1 MIKSGSRVRDDS
13 AFFIPLGLAT
23 FYLKFNISSTLT
35 FHEYFLTL
43 VFPCFTRYFLLKSH
57 YKSEDRVFES
67 PLPCHG
73 LHTVHHRAEA
83 TKVHDAD
90 QHAIRLAIVSI
101 VNQRGWIRNLMK
113 GI

>member
-1 MIKSGSRVRDDS
+1 MIKCGSRVGDDS

-23 FYLKFNISSTLT
+23 FFLKFNISSTLT
-35 FHEYFLTL
+35 FDGHILAL

-73 LHTVHHRAEA
+73 LHTAHHPAEA
-83 TKVHDAD
+83 IKVHDAD